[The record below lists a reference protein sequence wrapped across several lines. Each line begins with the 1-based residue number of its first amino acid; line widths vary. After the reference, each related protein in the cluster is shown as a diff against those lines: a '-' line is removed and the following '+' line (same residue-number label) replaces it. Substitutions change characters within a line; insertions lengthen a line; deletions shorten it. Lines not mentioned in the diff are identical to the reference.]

1 MLLLLAGTMDQ
12 QGAPNGATDYMVSA
26 DSVAPVDGSD
36 VLMGSGSVD
45 GKNRSKGS
53 STRSSSANDAKRVK
67 LDGGASVPGGGGG
80 GGGGGQYFYLVY

>member
-1 MLLLLAGTMDQ
+1 MDQ

-26 DSVAPVDGSD
+26 DGSVAPVVDGSD
-36 VLMGSGSVD
+36 VLMGSGAGSVD
-45 GKNRSKGS
+45 GKNGSKGS

-80 GGGGGQYFYLVY
+80 GGGQSTCFSLKLS

>member
-1 MLLLLAGTMDQ
+1 MDQ

-36 VLMGSGSVD
+36 VLMGSGSLD
-45 GKNRSKGS
+45 GKNGSKGS

-80 GGGGGQYFYLVY
+80 GGGGGGQYFI